1 MTNDCEFLDYLE
13 SYGIELDKIEGLDEL
28 KTHDWYYSEV
38 GPDNTYDAQFICSR
52 CDERIAINIEQ
63 CHNNVYRYGA
73 IRFGRPSCNQRTMDE
88 ALD

>member
-52 CDERIAINIEQ
+52 CDEGVAINIEDSI
-63 CHNNVYRYGA
+63 NNIEKYGA
-73 IRFGRPSCNQRTMDE
+73 IRFGRPSCDEKVMGE
-88 ALD
+88 ALK